1 MLKEKS
7 RKMKQKII
15 ITFEDFQKI
24 DIRVGKIIE
33 VLDFNEA
40 KNPSYKIKIDFGE
53 LDIKISSAQI
63 TKLYSKEDIFNRQ
76 IVAVINFPPKR
87 IAEFK
92 SEVLILGVMKEDREV
107 ILLQPERE
115 ASLGYKIGQ
124 NKLKNFKI
132 KGNLNGEQNR

>member
-1 MLKEKS
+1 M
-7 RKMKQKII
+7 

-40 KNPSYKIKIDFGE
+40 KNPSYKRKIDFGE

-76 IVAVINFPPKR
+76 IVAVVNFPPKR
-87 IAEFK
+87 ITEFK

-115 ASLGYKIGQ
+115 ASLGYKIG
-124 NKLKNFKI
+124 
-132 KGNLNGEQNR
+132 